1 MSQRKALINL
11 PFYNDVCINSYWSVQ
26 SFHFVFSPHPSFPPS
41 FPFLFPS
48 FLLFF
53 SFSKN
58 VLIEVELHSYPPP
71 LSSLSSL
78 AKYFPTWQPSQ
89 ADPHIDDL
97 FPLIIYIYNIYKII
111 HIHTHT
117 NIYLYMNIYD
127 HIHTTIYMIVFYIY
141 PHILYTYKHA
151 CTFKYICIQ
160 HTGCWVYFCCVC
172 AFKNGNSALPVGSH
186 RWEKQIFSSQNTLA
200 LSSSLSTEEPHTRF
214 ISFLITFLLIISI
227 VIVWFCL
234 RGRV

>member
-58 VLIEVELHSYPPP
+58 VLIEVELHYYPPP
-71 LSSLSSL
+71 FSSLSSL

-97 FPLIIYIYNIYKII
+97 FPLIIYIYIKSYIYTDTHK
-111 HIHTHT
+111 HIFIYEYIWSHT
-117 NIYLYMNIYD
+117 
-127 HIHTTIYMIVFYIY
+127 HTTIYMIVFYIY
-141 PHILYTYKHA
+141 PHI
-151 CTFKYICIQ
+151 FIYIQTCMYI
-160 HTGCWVYFCCVC
+160 
-172 AFKNGNSALPVGSH
+172 
-186 RWEKQIFSSQNTLA
+186 
-200 LSSSLSTEEPHTRF
+200 
-214 ISFLITFLLIISI
+214 
-227 VIVWFCL
+227 
-234 RGRV
+234 